1 MSALNSF
8 QNNSPID
15 DDDLIPKPTYC
26 RQLKYHNDTV
36 SMLAF
41 NSNNKQ
47 LISSSFDHHVLIWDL
62 NNPTK
67 KPQMGEG
74 HKSLINDISIA
85 PTGFSFATASSDHTV
100 RIWSNTNDYSSKG
113 KIQSQVIKY
122 NSAPVKSVD
131 FSCDSRLICTG
142 SDDKT
147 VKIISV
153 ADKRL
158 QANLLGH
165 TNWVKC
171 TRFSK
176 DSKLIA
182 SGSDDKSLRLWDVAK
197 KTMCYAFDKSE
208 HKGAVN
214 CVRFHPDNSCL
225 ATACFD
231 GKIRLFDIRSK
242 QLVQTYPYHS
252 KPATCLA
259 FHPSGNFL
267 ASTSYDETIKIYDL
281 RMGDILFTLQA
292 HSGAV
297 TSIAFSQ
304 FGDYFASGGLDSN
317 IVLWESNL
325 EHYMNPTNT
334 LFSSGESDTIQS
346 PTSTKP
352 FNSDTKLN
360 YKNKQ
365 AVQVNAVNKDNTS
378 EGLTRLFDKMVS
390 QMEMITSSFVNF
402 ERRVTRMEEMIDE
415 LNEEEQNDQYVQSQG
430 HIQ

>member
-1 MSALNSF
+1 MSTFNIS
-8 QNNSPID
+8 QNQAPID
-15 DDDLIPKPTYC
+15 DDNLIPQPTFC
-26 RQLKYHNDTV
+26 KLLKYHNDTV

-47 LISSSFDHHVLIWDL
+47 LISSSYDNHVLIWDL
-62 NNPTK
+62 ANPSK
-67 KPQMGEG
+67 KPQVGEG

-85 PTGFSFATASSDHTV
+85 PTGFTFATASSDHTV
-100 RIWSNTNDYSSKG
+100 RIWSNINDYSSKG
-113 KIQSQVIKY
+113 KIQSQSIKF

-158 QANLLGH
+158 QANLTGH

-171 TRFSK
+171 TRFNR

-182 SGSDDKSLRLWDVAK
+182 SGSDDKTLKLWDVPR
-197 KTMCYAFDKSE
+197 KTLCYSFDKGE
-208 HKGAVN
+208 HKGAIN

-231 GKIRLFDIRSK
+231 SKIRLFDVRSK
-242 QLVQTYPYHS
+242 QMVQTYSYHS
-252 KPATCLA
+252 RPATSLA

-297 TSIAFSQ
+297 TSIAFSN
-304 FGDYFASGGLDSN
+304 FGDYFASGGLDSH

-325 EHYMNPTNT
+325 EHYKNLGN
-334 LFSSGESDTIQS
+334 LCSSGDSESIQS
-346 PTSTKP
+346 PTSSKP

-365 AVQVNAVNKDNTS
+365 VVEVNSSNQENTGES
-378 EGLTRLFDKMVS
+378 LTRLFDKMVS

-402 ERRVTRMEEMIDE
+402 ERRVAKMEEMIDE
-415 LNEEEQNDQYVQSQG
+415 INEEDQEIQNN
-430 HIQ
+430 